1 MKFKVTEV
9 VRGFQNMTYNID
21 GKDVQT
27 KCVFIDAAMNEDIG
41 GKGFK
46 TVPKTCVTADV
57 IRTVEHNTFPLE
69 CELEME
75 ELATKNKSE
84 LFVRSIRPIRAVGP
98 AGNPLKATA

>member
-21 GKDVQT
+21 GKDVFT
-27 KCVFIDAAMNEDIG
+27 KCIFIDAAMNEDTG

-46 TVPKTCVTADV
+46 TVPKTCVSPDV
-57 IRTVEHNTFPLE
+57 IASVAHNAFPME

-84 LFVRSIRPIRAVGP
+84 LFVRSIRPLRVVGP
-98 AGNPLKATA
+98 GAGGKVAAA